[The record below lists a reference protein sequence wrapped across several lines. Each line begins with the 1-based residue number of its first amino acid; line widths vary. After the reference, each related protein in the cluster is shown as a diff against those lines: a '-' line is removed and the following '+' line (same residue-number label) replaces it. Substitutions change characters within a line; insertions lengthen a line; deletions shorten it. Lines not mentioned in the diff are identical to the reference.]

1 MPFSLE
7 SWKTEIG
14 DYFQTQSDH
23 LQPAGVDTLYG
34 WLVIKTLLPAVVAT
48 QLRDPAVNQVV
59 TRIVKNGSAGPILAL
74 LQRWPGHPEGELA
87 SEVFAAARTDP
98 GLRQALDVLFQKLDV
113 IALARAGLAEADR
126 QRFTETLDAEL
137 KLLGSRL
144 DTRGDGLP
152 AASPLNRLQR
162 LPRPQEINPW
172 LLGLGLTVFILL
184 LLAILGWSSANR
196 ALQAWNDSM
205 QLLGVSEDNL
215 RKANADLIQ
224 AEEDITEIE
233 AAQLAAVA
241 ETDLVLARQLSA
253 QAQLLWLTQPDQ
265 IDLTTLLAIEAGQ
278 RLFVS
283 GEDETL
289 REAASLLPTEI
300 MAREHLNTPTV
311 IALSSA
317 GDWVVSGDASGSLR
331 IWDIETGEQHLV
343 FRRPSQIESVTISPD
358 DRWIAVTDQW
368 DTVLVDTTTW
378 TQADSWMN
386 SKVAAFSPSGHQ
398 ALVWAWPD
406 IRTLDLDTR
415 NWQTGPA
422 LQLLQVG
429 QFYYDDII
437 ISTNL
442 NWAAAKMRVMKK
454 TQIVDLTTGAIVPEI
469 TGWKCPP
476 LFSPDGRYTLTCN
489 LEGFGQLW
497 DVASRQEVV
506 RFDAAHWDTVQAL
519 AFSPDGTR
527 VASGGED
534 GTVRIWNAASGREML
549 MLDHQS
555 AVMTVSFSPDG
566 TRLASGGE
574 DGSIRVWDLAAGQE
588 IMRVKHAR
596 EISNLVFTRDGSRL
610 ISTGSDV
617 WVRVWQMNADL
628 DMDVDL
634 SSFDTLLDGDDFR
647 LMGLYTPSELDEV
660 DTEPGVFMYASPVL
674 GPNGEYL
681 YAKYGGP
688 YVFEVRNLAGQRL
701 FGKKYENTYEAAYM
715 HSGLGGVI
723 SPDGT
728 WVAILLEITDYTG
741 EFPSMIHSIGIWMIE
756 TGQEIQQLAL
766 DPPVSALAVSPDS
779 TLLAVGTTNG
789 TVQIWQLGS
798 PQPLAE
804 MQHEAAVTAL
814 DFSPNGQLVVSA
826 SNHNSDIK
834 VWDVSGG
841 ELVTEVNTQSVSAL
855 SFGPDGRYIY
865 AVNGLGGIR
874 VISVTTG
881 ETVVQFTVPV
891 KKMDQLMFSP
901 DGHWLVTFN
910 REGLLQIWDMLTGQ
924 EVTRRELPYGEMEF
938 YSSSLAFSS
947 TGEWV
952 AYRYD
957 DSLHI
962 WVWHPDE
969 LQNQACARLS
979 RNLSQAEWE
988 TYFPAGQPYH
998 QTCPNLPMG
1007 EDVDTP

>member
-681 YAKYGGP
+681 YGKFVGHFVY
-688 YVFEVRNLAGQRL
+688 EVRNLAGQRL
-701 FGKKYENTYEAAYM
+701 FEKMYARVSEIEYIY
-715 HSGLGGVI
+715 SGMAGIL

-728 WVAILLEITDYTG
+728 WIAI
-741 EFPSMIHSIGIWMIE
+741 EFPSMIHNVEIVMVQ
-756 TGQEIQQLAL
+756 TGQEIQLLTL
-766 DPPVSALAVSPDS
+766 DASCSAMAVSQDS
-779 TLLAVGTTNG
+779 TLLAVGTTSG
-789 TVQIWQLGS
+789 TVQIWQLGD
-798 PQPLAE
+798 PQHLAE
-804 MQHEAAVTAL
+804 MQDDAAVTAL
-814 DFSPNGQLVVSA
+814 DFSPDGQLVVSA
-826 SNHNSDIK
+826 SNNNSDIK
-834 VWDVSGG
+834 VWEVAGG
-841 ELVTEVNTQSVSAL
+841 PS
-855 SFGPDGRYIY
+855 
-865 AVNGLGGIR
+865 
-874 VISVTTG
+874 
-881 ETVVQFTVPV
+881 
-891 KKMDQLMFSP
+891 
-901 DGHWLVTFN
+901 
-910 REGLLQIWDMLTGQ
+910 
-924 EVTRRELPYGEMEF
+924 
-938 YSSSLAFSS
+938 
-947 TGEWV
+947 
-952 AYRYD
+952 
-957 DSLHI
+957 
-962 WVWHPDE
+962 
-969 LQNQACARLS
+969 
-979 RNLSQAEWE
+979 
-988 TYFPAGQPYH
+988 
-998 QTCPNLPMG
+998 
-1007 EDVDTP
+1007 